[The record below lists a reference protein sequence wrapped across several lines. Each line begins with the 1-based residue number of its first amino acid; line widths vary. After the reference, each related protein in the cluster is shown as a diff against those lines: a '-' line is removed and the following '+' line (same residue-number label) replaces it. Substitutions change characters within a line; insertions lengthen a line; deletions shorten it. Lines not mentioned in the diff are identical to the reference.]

1 MPAGIALFSCR
12 CGQVRGRVDQATPRN
27 VNRVVCYCADC
38 QAFAH
43 AIGRPDILDAK
54 GGSDVIQIAPAT
66 LTISQGH
73 GKVAAM
79 RLTEKG
85 LYRFHAACCGT
96 PLGNT
101 PGAAIPLIGIP
112 KPAFEVEEQD
122 PDALFGP
129 PTGFVHGEDALG
141 DDAPGASPGAKGV
154 PFSILARTILKIIG
168 WRLRGRAWPH
178 PYFDRATKRPLF
190 PVQVLA
196 PERREALRREL
207 EDARSKA
214 S

>member
-12 CGQVRGRVDQATPRN
+12 CGQVRGRVDGVSPRS
-27 VNRVVCYCADC
+27 VNRVVCYCDDC

-43 AIGRPDILDAK
+43 AVGRPDVLDAK
-54 GGSDVIQIAPAT
+54 GGSDVIQIAPAA
-66 LTISQGH
+66 LTISAGH
-73 GKVAAM
+73 GQVAAM

-85 LYRFHAACCGT
+85 LYRFHAACCGM

-112 KPAFEVEEQD
+112 KPAFDVEGQD
-122 PDALFGP
+122 LDRLFGP
-129 PTGFVHGEDALG
+129 PAGAVNGEDAVG
-141 DDAPGASPGAKGV
+141 GAPPGSKGV
-154 PFSILARTILKIIG
+154 PLAILARTILKIIG